1 MCVCV
6 FVRERRR
13 EHGRVFVCERALACA
28 RVRWWCNASALSAA
42 LLMLLLVALRLILFL
57 ALEPLRRRCG
67 SALSLSLSIALTPV
81 VVVFVVFVVVRLED
95 STQKEETQCTIENTE
110 NIKREI
116 LLANVKCDAKK
127 KVKQP

>member
-1 MCVCV
+1 
-6 FVRERRR
+6 
-13 EHGRVFVCERALACA
+13 
-28 RVRWWCNASALSAA
+28 
-42 LLMLLLVALRLILFL
+42 MLLLVALRLILFL

-81 VVVFVVFVVVRLED
+81 VVVVVVFVVVRLED

-127 KVKQP
+127 KKSETTVKKLKLKV

>member
-1 MCVCV
+1 M
-6 FVRERRR
+6 
-13 EHGRVFVCERALACA
+13 CERVLAFA
-28 RVRWWCNASALSAA
+28 RVRWWCNASALSVA

-57 ALEPLRRRCG
+57 ALEPFRRRCG

-81 VVVFVVFVVVRLED
+81 VVVVFVVVRLED

-116 LLANVKCDAKK
+116 LLANVKCDAKRK
-127 KVKQP
+127 KVKEP